1 MSFWISS
8 NLDDIILGEY
18 IRGSTSTNSQKHGD
32 DYNYSV
38 EGFLVYKDDIELHKC
53 KILTE
58 EGEIRNLCTWVGT
71 SGYNDVCKKNTL

>member
-1 MSFWISS
+1 M
-8 NLDDIILGEY
+8 DDIILGEY
-18 IRGSTSTNSQKHGD
+18 IRGTTSTNSQKHGN

-58 EGEIRNLCTWVGT
+58 EGVIRNLCTWVGT
-71 SGYNDVCKKNTL
+71 SGYNDVNKLDFSHQLF